1 MEDTIE
7 IPPPRKRTVVAFLL
21 LGALIYLALFGIA
34 EALVYRNGHDN
45 PFFKIATTD
54 RQDYDWVI
62 LGASHAMPLDFGDT
76 QAGIEATT
84 GKSIINLAAQGVGP
98 LFNRFVLEQFFE
110 RHGARAILYVAD
122 SFAFRSRAWNEDR
135 FVDVRL
141 LRRAPYDPAMARR
154 LLTYAAVEGV
164 DWRAPLDYLSGFSK
178 LNDRDRFAL
187 DQWDAEAS
195 FARAYKRSSR
205 AEDDRISYLY
215 PLESADPATLQHYL
229 GELDA
234 LIAAAHDNGADVVVV
249 KPPVPP
255 SFLAKLP
262 GEASFDLALNTHLRA
277 QGVNFYDYSTLL
289 PEASNYFDSDHL
301 GSRGVAAFLNQALVP
316 LLRGDA
322 MAKWPPTQ
330 VMPWGG
336 PPAARR

>member
-7 IPPPRKRTVVAFLL
+7 ITPPRKRAVVAFLL
-21 LGALIYLALFGIA
+21 LGILIYLALFGIA
-34 EALVYRNGHDN
+34 EALVYRNGHAN
-45 PFFKIATTD
+45 PFFKIATAD

-62 LGASHAMPLDFGDT
+62 LGASHSMPLDFGDT
-76 QAGIEATT
+76 EIGIEAAT
-84 GKSIINLAAQGVGP
+84 GRSIINLAAQGVGP

-122 SFAFRSRAWNEDR
+122 SFAFRARAWNEDR
-135 FVDVRL
+135 FTDVRL
-141 LRRAPYDPAMARR
+141 LRSAPYDPAMAGR

-178 LNDRDRFAL
+178 LNDAERFAL

-195 FARAYKRSSR
+195 FARSYKRSSR
-205 AEDDRISYLY
+205 AEDERIAYLY
-215 PLESADPATLQHYL
+215 PPGSADPATLQHYL

-234 LIAAAHDNGADVVVV
+234 LIATAHDNSADVVVI

-255 SFLAKLP
+255 GFFSKLP
-262 GEASFDLALNTHLRA
+262 GEADFDRALNTHLRS
-277 QGVNFYDYSTLL
+277 QGVRFYDYSALL
-289 PEASNYFDSDHL
+289 PEPTNYFDSDHL
-301 GSRGVAAFLNQALVP
+301 GSRGVAAFVAHALMP

-322 MAKWPPTQ
+322 MAKSPPTQ
-330 VMPWGG
+330 FKP
-336 PPAARR
+336 